1 MLLYIDPGAG
11 SLFIQAIIAA
21 LVSVPFLFRNAIRGA
36 VQRFRRSD
44 EREEASRPTDSARP

>member
-1 MLLYIDPGAG
+1 MLIYIDPGAG

-44 EREEASRPTDSARP
+44 AASAAEPTSTTDTD